1 MLADSPASS
10 AVARSRSGSRPEGM
24 PADGAGPAY
33 GRCMQVT
40 TFEVVGF
47 LVALSHLAVI
57 VLILV
62 WFSVGKPTSWREF
75 KRRAWAAWKS
85 G

>member
-1 MLADSPASS
+1 
-10 AVARSRSGSRPEGM
+10 
-24 PADGAGPAY
+24 
-33 GRCMQVT
+33 MQVT